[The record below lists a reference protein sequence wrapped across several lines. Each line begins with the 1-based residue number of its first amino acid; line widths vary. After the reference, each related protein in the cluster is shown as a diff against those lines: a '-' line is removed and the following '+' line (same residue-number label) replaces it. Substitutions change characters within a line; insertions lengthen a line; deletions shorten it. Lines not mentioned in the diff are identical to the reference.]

1 VLPRRVVFL
10 ASEYPPHVYGGLG
23 TVIAALSRTL
33 AEHSVGVELF
43 VPEQPGYA
51 PAPPGVRLHEIAVDE
66 ATSNEEYWQNF
77 CRQAVVRAKEG
88 LAEDIDLVH
97 CHDWMTT
104 PAGIGFRD
112 VLGVPLVYS
121 VHLPQAPGPYRKM
134 EDLGLAQADSVIVNS
149 HAVAEELGE
158 RPVEIAHLAVLP
170 NGVDTTTYH
179 PAVRPEAPEPYV
191 LFVGRLVP
199 QKGVDVLLRA
209 FGAVLRRIPRARLL
223 LVGDGEQRLYLERM
237 ARALGLM
244 PHVVFLGWRTGPDL
258 VRLYQQ
264 AEVLAVPSVYEP
276 FGLVALEGLACGRP
290 VVASRTGG
298 LADIVTDGTDGWL
311 VEPADHLQLAQR
323 LARLLLDRRLADGFG
338 GAALTRAAQFDW
350 DTVTDQTHR
359 LYAEVIDGRRSDG
372 S

>member
-1 VLPRRVVFL
+1 MLPRRVVFL

-33 AEHSVGVELF
+33 AQRSVAVELF
-43 VPEQPGYA
+43 VPQQPGYA
-51 PAPPGVRLHEIAVDE
+51 AAPPGVRLHEIAVEE

-97 CHDWMTT
+97 CHDWMTA

-112 VLGVPLVYS
+112 VLGVPLVFS
-121 VHLPQAPGPYRKM
+121 VHLPQAPGPYRRM
-134 EDLGLAQADSVIVNS
+134 EDLGLVQADAVIVNS
-149 HAVAEELGE
+149 QAVADEVGE
-158 RPVEIAHLAVLP
+158 RPVGIAPLAILP
-170 NGVDTTTYH
+170 NGVDTTAYH
-179 PAVRPEAPEPYV
+179 PAVRPPSREPYV

-223 LVGDGEQRLYLERM
+223 VVGDGEQRLYLERM

-244 PHVVFLGWRTGPDL
+244 PQVVFLGWQTGPEL
-258 VRLYQQ
+258 VHLYQQ

-311 VEPADHLQLAQR
+311 VDPADHLQLAQR
-323 LARLLLDRRLADGFG
+323 LAWLLLDRRLAEGFG
-338 GAALTRAAQFDW
+338 SAAVARAAQFAW
-350 DTVTDQTHR
+350 EAVTARTQR
-359 LYAEVIDGRRSDG
+359 LYADVIDGRRSDG